1 MENSAD
7 IDRISN
13 LPDELLCHILSFLS
27 TKLAF
32 TTAVLS
38 KRWRPLFKLLTTLR
52 FNEKSFLDEEAFPC
66 IVETVILT
74 TKLIKTFHLNCHP
87 RNRKSLNHWIITA
100 KLHPLENLELRS
112 MLHHNKRITL
122 WPSIFIFPTLVV
134 LKLTKLKVVD
144 NISVDL
150 PSLKT
155 LHLINVMLKNKDN
168 FNKLLNGCPILEDL
182 QTNIYYMEEQG
193 DGVRLKPL
201 CKLMSANFSST
212 LDVPIKAI
220 QNVHFLQFK
229 ILGMS
234 LEPKINSYYSD
245 FLLLQNLI
253 HLELHFY
260 HMHQWDDVVEL
271 LLTCTKLQIL
281 SIKLKWSYL
290 SNKDL
295 DINPNVVPKCI
306 SSHLRSCTLNY
317 EGFKDQI
324 QFATYILENAPL
336 LRVMKITVAEKFS
349 SQGDLYELESCP
361 RISSECELSISVT

>member
-87 RNRKSLNHWIITA
+87 RNRKSFNHWIITA

-155 LHLINVMLKNKDN
+155 LHLINVMLKNTDN

-182 QTNIYYMEEQG
+182 HTNIYYMEEQG

-201 CKLMSANFSST
+201 SKLMSANFSST
-212 LDVPIKAI
+212 LDIPIKAI
-220 QNVHFLQFK
+220 HNVHFLQF
-229 ILGMS
+229 
-234 LEPKINSYYSD
+234 
-245 FLLLQNLI
+245 
-253 HLELHFY
+253 
-260 HMHQWDDVVEL
+260 
-271 LLTCTKLQIL
+271 
-281 SIKLKWSYL
+281 KWSYL

-349 SQGDLYELESCP
+349 SQEDLYELESCP
-361 RISSECELSISVT
+361 RISSECELSISFT